1 MVPLSLKTVILMA
14 RSGRPRRHDSR
25 ADEIRQAIAYA
36 TASEA
41 IGLIED
47 VGIDVLDGEYRTP
60 LIHAA
65 VAGKVEL
72 LSWLIEHGADINH
85 QDRTGLSALHYAV
98 QEKHIE
104 VVRVLLTNSA
114 AIDSKDTHG
123 NTPLWRAT
131 FGARG
136 NYDLVRILVHH
147 SANPYSKNKS
157 DRSPLDFAEQI
168 GDEHLIA
175 ALKNG

>member
-1 MVPLSLKTVILMA
+1 MA
-14 RSGRPRRHDSR
+14 RSGQPRKHDSR
-25 ADEIRQAIAYA
+25 TDEIRQAIAHA

-41 IGLIED
+41 IRLIENGD
-47 VGIDVLDGEYRTP
+47 VNVLDGESRTP
-60 LIHAA
+60 LIHTA

-72 LSWLIEHGADINH
+72 LSWLIEHGADIDH
-85 QDRTGLSALHYAV
+85 QDRNGLSALHYAV

-104 VVRVLLTNSA
+104 AVRTLLTNSA
-114 AIDSKDTHG
+114 AIDSKDMHG

-136 NYDLVRILVHH
+136 NYDLVRLLVHH
-147 SANPYSKNKS
+147 GANPHSKNKS

-175 ALKNG
+175 VLKNG